1 MRGSASRPPVL
12 LLVGAPLLAVAAV
25 LDGLVGVLAVL
36 LLLIVLGLAVPAV
49 RR

>member
-1 MRGSASRPPVL
+1 MSRPPVL
-12 LLVGAPLLAVAAV
+12 LLVGAPLLVVAAF

-36 LLLIVLGLAVPAV
+36 LLLLVIGLAVPSV